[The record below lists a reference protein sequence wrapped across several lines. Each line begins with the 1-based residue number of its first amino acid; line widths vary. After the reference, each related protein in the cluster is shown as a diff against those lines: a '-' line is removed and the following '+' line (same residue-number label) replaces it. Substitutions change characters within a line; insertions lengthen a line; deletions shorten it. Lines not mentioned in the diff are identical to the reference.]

1 MNLTDV
7 QQTQTAKPLTKFNG
21 KELPASGV
29 GNFASLLQYLV
40 QPSVETGQNTPL
52 DPQTMP
58 AEGTMNLEVK
68 PLVEQLTAQP
78 EKVLQLLE
86 QPDVEKMTHDSK
98 KAMELLHFIKTI
110 QDGQPGQALELF
122 EQFPASIQQ
131 VLTAAMSTVVGTT
144 KEQVKANELPV
155 GMNTPVIHKMDPSG
169 TTLPSP
175 ILALPTVTAVPVNN
189 PMLTEAA
196 VVKKEI
202 VVPSSSNRLVSSESP
217 ASILK
222 TAGLTKKGVEP
233 IPVVADPEG
242 KEQPAP
248 LTGLKLERMTS
259 AGPAIVR
266 PPVMHS
272 SVDEQL
278 TSRIEAAMK
287 QAPFLKGADGSTRM
301 SIRLYPEQLG
311 EVVIQLD
318 KKDGLLTV
326 KLFAATEQAKQ
337 LLDQQL
343 GKLHTSLQPQA
354 PLVKVETGML
364 AASVKDFEQGL
375 PQERRERQQEEPTP
389 YEEELEE
396 DEDD

>member
-40 QPSVETGQNTPL
+40 QPSVETGQNHSL
-52 DPQTMP
+52 DSQTMP
-58 AEGTMNLEVK
+58 TEGTTDLEVK

-98 KAMELLHFIKTI
+98 KAMQLIQFIKTI
-110 QDGQPGQALELF
+110 QDGQSGQALELF

-131 VLTAAMSTVVGTT
+131 VLTAAMSTVVGTA
-144 KEQVKANELPV
+144 KEHVKVNELPV
-155 GMNTPVIHKMDPSG
+155 EKNAPVTHKTDPSG
-169 TTLPSP
+169 TILPSP
-175 ILALPTVTAVPVNN
+175 LMSVPLVAALPPA
-189 PMLTEAA
+189 LSDDG
-196 VVKKEI
+196 VVKKEAI
-202 VVPSSSNRLVSSESP
+202 VPSILNRLVSSEPSTP
-217 ASILK
+217 FLK
-222 TAGLTKKGVEP
+222 AAGLTKKGIESMP
-233 IPVVADPEG
+233 MIADPEG

-259 AGPAIVR
+259 VGPAIVR
-266 PPVMHS
+266 PQVMHS

>member
-1 MNLTDV
+1 
-7 QQTQTAKPLTKFNG
+7 
-21 KELPASGV
+21 
-29 GNFASLLQYLV
+29 
-40 QPSVETGQNTPL
+40 
-52 DPQTMP
+52 
-58 AEGTMNLEVK
+58 
-68 PLVEQLTAQP
+68 
-78 EKVLQLLE
+78 
-86 QPDVEKMTHDSK
+86 
-98 KAMELLHFIKTI
+98 
-110 QDGQPGQALELF
+110 
-122 EQFPASIQQ
+122 
-131 VLTAAMSTVVGTT
+131 
-144 KEQVKANELPV
+144 
-155 GMNTPVIHKMDPSG
+155 
-169 TTLPSP
+169 
-175 ILALPTVTAVPVNN
+175 
-189 PMLTEAA
+189 
-196 VVKKEI
+196 
-202 VVPSSSNRLVSSESP
+202 
-217 ASILK
+217 
-222 TAGLTKKGVEP
+222 LTKKGVEP